1 MDSRFSTV
9 LDLRM
14 YLKGIFSDEIA
25 EELLGLG
32 LYRDVDDV
40 LCCAQNTNT
49 ARTLTDAK
57 VQVERASDAKLICRL
72 EGTLT
77 WSDGSRPAQAVSASF
92 PYEKVGDK
100 WLFTEFSWPE

>member
-1 MDSRFSTV
+1 MC
-9 LDLRM
+9 
-14 YLKGIFSDEIA
+14 I
-25 EELLGLG
+25 
-32 LYRDVDDV
+32 RDR
-40 LCCAQNTNT
+40 CCAQNTNT
-49 ARTLTDAK
+49 APTLTDAK